1 MRYVTDSRSNAPPG
15 GRERKERP
23 KRYSDS
29 APAAAAYVP
38 PFTPPPSREERRDTV
53 AVEIPEDIDP
63 QKTPTE
69 PSLVRRSDA
78 STLLADIS
86 SLPPV
91 RYRRAHPLALWGAV
105 IFFGA
110 AVGFL
115 IYVMLAEPSRVQ
127 SGAGGA
133 VKSQPR

>member
-1 MRYVTDSRSNAPPG
+1 MTDTRSSAPPG
-15 GRERKERP
+15 GRGRKERP
-23 KRYSDS
+23 KRVSDS

-38 PFTPPPSREERRDTV
+38 PFTPPPRREERRDTV
-53 AVEIPEDIDP
+53 AVEIPEDVDP

-69 PSLVRRSDA
+69 PSLIRRSD
-78 STLLADIS
+78 SSRLLADIS

-91 RYRRAHPLALWGAV
+91 QYRRAHPLALWSAV

-115 IYVMLAEPSRVQ
+115 IYVVLAEPSRAPGVRTD
-127 SGAGGA
+127 SGSSVA
-133 VKSQPR
+133 R

>member
-115 IYVMLAEPSRVQ
+115 IYVMLADPPRVEP
-127 SGAGGA
+127 GAGGA
-133 VKSQPR
+133 VKSQLR